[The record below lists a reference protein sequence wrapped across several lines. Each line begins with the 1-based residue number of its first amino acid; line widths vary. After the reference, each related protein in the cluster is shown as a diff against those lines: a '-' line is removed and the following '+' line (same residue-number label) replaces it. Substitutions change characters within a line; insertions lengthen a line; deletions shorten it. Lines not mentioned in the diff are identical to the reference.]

1 MEKEVLEYFLP
12 AELLKYFTITNISKK
27 VDTKTKEEDIE
38 IELEEINKIPTGYDS
53 TQYESKGY
61 FEPKRIQDFPIRGK
75 AVYLVIK
82 RRRWRHKINKDEI
95 ITNDYSFVADGS
107 KLTQELADFL
117 KGIGRD
123 PGRYS

>member
-12 AELLKYFTITNISKK
+12 SELLKYFTITKITKK

>member
-12 AELLKYFTITNISKK
+12 SELLKYFTITKISKK

-95 ITNDYSFVADGS
+95 ITNDYSLVADGS

-123 PGRYS
+123 PGRYI